1 MKKKIIIS
9 GVSGFIS
16 YHLINYLINKNYKIY
31 GIDKKISKNLEIF
44 KNNKNFI
51 FIKLNLSK
59 KTSSDYLINSFKKLK
74 FDSFWHL
81 AANSD
86 ISKGINNYQIEL
98 NDTFLTT
105 INSINIS
112 KKLKIKKFIFS
123 SSSAIFGNF
132 KTKIYEFSSPAHP
145 ISNYGSMKLSSESYI
160 YASYKNFDKIL
171 IIRFPNVV
179 GGNMTHGLLYDLVKK
194 FKKNKKKINI
204 LGNGSQK
211 KPYLHVSNLVSYMY
225 SLYIKKLNSRIS
237 VFNIGPS
244 DNGITVKEI
253 VNNFLKL
260 LKIKNIDV
268 IYQKKIEGWKG
279 DVVKYS
285 YNNSLI
291 RKTLNVKIPSSKK
304 SINQAIKEIS
314 IEL

>member
-44 KNNKNFI
+44 KNNKNFTFFKI
-51 FIKLNLSK
+51 NLSK
-59 KTSSDYLINSFKKLK
+59 KTSSNYLLKKFKNLK

-86 ISKGINNYQIEL
+86 ISKGINNYEIEL

-123 SSSAIFGNF
+123 SSSAIFGDF
-132 KTKIYEFSSPAHP
+132 KRKISEFSSPARP

-160 YASYKNFDKIL
+160 YANYKNFDKLL

-179 GGNMTHGLLYDLVKK
+179 GGNMTHGLLYDLIKK
-194 FKKNKKKINI
+194 LKKNNKKINI

-225 SLYIKKLNSRIS
+225 SLYKKNLNSKIS

-253 VNNFLKL
+253 VNKFIKVLKV
-260 LKIKNIDV
+260 KNIDV

-285 YNNSLI
+285 YNTNLI
-291 RKTLNVKIPSSKK
+291 KKTLNINVPSSKK
-304 SINQAIKEIS
+304 CINQAIKDIS